1 MSDIRFDTFAND
13 YHTNISANLLSL
25 PFVHPSPRSYILD
38 DGDEEDFSTPL
49 NIPYVVFEILVAIFA
64 IVGNLMVII
73 VFHRERKLRRR
84 TNYYI
89 VSLAIAD
96 FLVGLLGVPFAVLA
110 SVGLPRNLHA
120 CLFTV
125 SLLVVL
131 CTISIFCLVA
141 VSVDRYWAIL
151 YPMAYSRNVRTKTA
165 IGIISMCWVA
175 GTIVGFLP
183 LFGWHADVENNAS
196 CLFEKV
202 MDYNYLVFL
211 YFATIITP
219 ALLLLAFYAHIYR
232 VIIKQLRQIVTM
244 NPVGD
249 CSRRS
254 SSNQIHSLHHRMCHG
269 GTMLRVLG
277 AARKRD
283 VKATQNLSIIVLFF
297 MICWIPL
304 YTINCIKAFCPTCFV
319 HPKLTFFCIILSHLN
334 SAVNPVLYAYHLKDF
349 RAALKTLILKV
360 IGVEVQQPVEVAHRF
375 SLASQH
381 RLQSVDHKRS
391 SLQTRIYI
399 DSPIWLR
406 QQQQTLKNDLTVKIC
421 PRSPSCITN
430 SLAGVHQ
437 TVAAVASATAEIDR
451 GVWNII
457 EASSCAE
464 KEDNIQ
470 KHPSSSIE
478 GRESPYSYD
487 NHNYSSSPDELDYD
501 EVFLNNQEQS
511 VCQATTAT
519 SIHDRFRSEDD
530 SINEKYKLAQN
541 ALTDSSMSDFEI
553 PRSHLIPASSE
564 TTVSYSPSNVD
575 CENCPPLTMNTDIT
589 RHSPN
594 IFVIENDTNPL
605 SPPATGHKPKFRKSP
620 RLSVGLVGT
629 RAKCRITRSCSCNG
643 DTELISSNSNNSINI
658 LSSNNNNNNTNT
670 NNSNS
675 FGERFSPLKTM
686 SNFIF
691 PTTAAAVV
699 KHSSFVHIF
708 TGSSPGENNQEHHQ
722 KMVSPD
728 SCTSNSGGKIVRQR
742 PTSDS

>member
-1 MSDIRFDTFAND
+1 MSDIRFYSFDND
-13 YHTNISANLLSL
+13 YHTNISESLLSL
-25 PFVHPSPRSYILD
+25 PFSQPSPRPYSFTFD
-38 DGDEEDFSTPL
+38 DEEVSTEL
-49 NIPYVVFEILVAIFA
+49 NIPYAVFEILVAVFA
-64 IVGNLMVII
+64 IVGNLMVIV

-165 IGIISMCWVA
+165 IGIISMCWMA

-183 LFGWHADVENNAS
+183 LFGWHADVEHNAS
-196 CLFEKV
+196 CLFVKV

-219 ALLLLAFYAHIYR
+219 ALLMLAFYAHIYR

-254 SSNQIHSLHHRMCHG
+254 SSTQMHSVHHRICHG

-304 YTINCIKAFCPTCFV
+304 YTINCIKAFCPDCFV

-360 IGVEVQQPVEVAHRF
+360 IGVEIEQPAEVAHRF

-381 RLQSVDHKRS
+381 RLQSLDTKRS
-391 SLQTRIYI
+391 SLQARIYI

-406 QQQQTLKNDLTVKIC
+406 QQQQQTLKNDLTVKKC
-421 PRSPSCITN
+421 PRSPSIITN

-457 EASSCAE
+457 EASSGAE
-464 KEDNIQ
+464 KDENHHQ

-487 NHNYSSSPDELDYD
+487 NHNYSSSPDDLEYD
-501 EVFLNNQEQS
+501 EVFLNAERND
-511 VCQATTAT
+511 CQPTTTTAT
-519 SIHDRFRSEDD
+519 SIRDRFRSDDD
-530 SINEKYKLAQN
+530 SINEKYKLAQS
-541 ALTDSSMSDFEI
+541 ALTDSSISDFEI

-575 CENCPPLTMNTDIT
+575 FENCPPLTMNTDS

-605 SPPATGHKPKFRKSP
+605 SPGHKPKFRKSP

-629 RAKCRITRSCSCNG
+629 RAKCRITRSCSCTG

-658 LSSNNNNNNTNT
+658 LSSSNTNNNT
-670 NNSNS
+670 SNS
-675 FGERFSPLKTM
+675 FGERFSPLKSM

-691 PTTAAAVV
+691 PPV
-699 KHSSFVHIF
+699 KHSNSSFVHIF
-708 TGSSPGENNQEHHQ
+708 TGSTAGQDENHQEQ
-722 KMVSPD
+722 QIVE
-728 SCTSNSGGKIVRQR
+728 SCASNSGNCKIVRQR

>member
-1 MSDIRFDTFAND
+1 MSDIRFYAFDDD
-13 YHTNISANLLSL
+13 YHTNISDPILSL
-25 PFVHPSPRSYILD
+25 PFSQPSPRSHSSSYNFD
-38 DGDEEDFSTPL
+38 DDEVSTEL
-49 NIPYVVFEILVAIFA
+49 NIPYAVFEILVAIFA
-64 IVGNLMVII
+64 IVGNLMVIV

-96 FLVGLLGVPFAVLA
+96 FLVGFLGVPFAILA

-165 IGIISMCWVA
+165 IGIISMCWMA

-183 LFGWHADVENNAS
+183 LFGWHADVEHNAS
-196 CLFEKV
+196 CLFVKV

-219 ALLLLAFYAHIYR
+219 ALLMLAFYAHIYR

-254 SSNQIHSLHHRMCHG
+254 SSIQNYSVNQRMCHG

-304 YTINCIKAFCPTCFV
+304 YTINCIKAFCPDCFV

-349 RAALKTLILKV
+349 RAALKAFILKL
-360 IGVEVQQPVEVAHRF
+360 IGIEVEQPVEVAHRF

-381 RLQSVDHKRS
+381 RLQSMDHKRS
-391 SLQTRIYI
+391 SMQARIYI
-399 DSPIWLR
+399 DSPVWLR
-406 QQQQTLKNDLTVKIC
+406 QQQQQTLKNDLAVKTC
-421 PRSPSCITN
+421 PRSPSYITS
-430 SLAGVHQ
+430 SLAGIHQ

-457 EASSCAE
+457 EASSTAE
-464 KEDNIQ
+464 KEESNQ
-470 KHPSSSIE
+470 KHPSSSLE

-487 NHNYSSSPDELDYD
+487 NHNYSSSPEDLEYD
-501 EVFLNNQEQS
+501 EVFLNKNNTEQNN
-511 VCQATTAT
+511 CQPTTTTTAT
-519 SIHDRFRSEDD
+519 SIRDRFRSDDD
-530 SINEKYKLAQN
+530 SINEKYKLAQS
-541 ALTDSSMSDFEI
+541 ALTDSSLSDYEI

-575 CENCPPLTMNTDIT
+575 FENCPPLTLNTDSAQ
-589 RHSPN
+589 SPN
-594 IFVIENDTNPL
+594 IFVIENDTNLL
-605 SPPATGHKPKFRKSP
+605 SPGHKPKFRKSP
-620 RLSVGLVGT
+620 RLSVGLIGT
-629 RAKCRITRSCSCNG
+629 RAKCRITRSCSYTG

-658 LSSNNNNNNTNT
+658 LSSSNNTNNNT
-670 NNSNS
+670 SNS
-675 FGERFSPLKTM
+675 FGEHFSPLKTM

-691 PTTAAAVV
+691 PTPV
-699 KHSSFVHIF
+699 KHSSFVQIF
-708 TGSSPGENNQEHHQ
+708 TGNGTGVENHHREEQ
-722 KMVSPD
+722 MIDPAE
-728 SCTSNSGGKIVRQR
+728 SNGRIVRKR
-742 PTSDS
+742 PISDSS

>member
-1 MSDIRFDTFAND
+1 MSDIRFYSFDND
-13 YHTNISANLLSL
+13 YHTNISQSLLSL
-25 PFVHPSPRSYILD
+25 PFNAPSPRPYSLSNYD
-38 DGDEEDFSTPL
+38 DEEVSTDL
-49 NIPYVVFEILVAIFA
+49 NIPYAVFEILVAIIA
-64 IVGNLMVII
+64 IVGNLMVIV

-165 IGIISMCWVA
+165 IGIISMCWMA

-196 CLFEKV
+196 CLFVKV

-219 ALLLLAFYAHIYR
+219 ALLMLAFYAHIYR

-254 SSNQIHSLHHRMCHG
+254 SSTQNYAIHQRMCHG

-304 YTINCIKAFCPTCFV
+304 YTINCIKAFCPDCFV

-360 IGVEVQQPVEVAHRF
+360 FGIEVEQPVEVAHRF

-381 RLQSVDHKRS
+381 RLQSLENKRS
-391 SLQTRIYI
+391 SLQARIYI

-406 QQQQTLKNDLTVKIC
+406 QQQQALKNDLTVKMC
-421 PRSPSCITN
+421 PRSPSYITN

-457 EASSCAE
+457 ESSNTTD
-464 KEDNIQ
+464 KEENNHNQ

-487 NHNYSSSPDELDYD
+487 NHNYSSSPDDLEYD
-501 EVFLNNQEQS
+501 EVFQKTDHNN
-511 VCQATTAT
+511 CQATTTT
-519 SIHDRFRSEDD
+519 SSSIRDRFRSDDD
-530 SINEKYKLAQN
+530 SITEKYKLAQS
-541 ALTDSSMSDFEI
+541 ALTDSSLSDYEI
-553 PRSHLIPASSE
+553 PRSRLIPASSE

-575 CENCPPLTMNTDIT
+575 VENCPPLTMNTDS
-589 RHSPN
+589 RQSPN

-605 SPPATGHKPKFRKSP
+605 SPGHKPKFRKSP

-629 RAKCRITRSCSCNG
+629 RAKCRITRSFSCAG

-658 LSSNNNNNNTNT
+658 LSSSNST
-670 NNSNS
+670 NNQQTSNS
-675 FGERFSPLKTM
+675 FGERFSPLKSM
-686 SNFIF
+686 SNFMF
-691 PTTAAAVV
+691 PVPV
-699 KHSSFVHIF
+699 KHSSFVQIF
-708 TGSSPGENNQEHHQ
+708 HGNGTGESTINRDCS
-722 KMVSPD
+722 
-728 SCTSNSGGKIVRQR
+728 TSNGTRIVRKR
-742 PTSDS
+742 PTSES